1 MTIATLPRPPSWIA
15 FFAWLFPAK
24 PKKYSIA
31 EPFQPIT
38 ARDLIDA
45 ANIEPE
51 ARSLAVQRL
60 PAAHQTAP
68 SNAEARAIEIV
79 ETRIRARSEILAGQ
93 IHDIH
98 ERLAEVPD
106 PRDDRNIAHLPQHVT
121 NLIMDVF
128 ANFSGIIRAT
138 IAKERSTKAEFEAW
152 RDEHKL
158 CHREAVYPVSKIF
171 TFAAAIVLLLLE
183 TTVNSALYFNASDTG
198 WLGAYATAL
207 LIAGVNV
214 GLAVL
219 SGYAPCRYLNH
230 INPRHRWWAI
240 PALAIAVPLIVIN
253 NLFAA
258 HYRDLASAT
267 TDAPFNEFQVATRM
281 SADPIGLSPT
291 SFALLIFGFLCAL
304 IAGRKGYTASDP
316 YPGYEAQHRRYIEAL
331 ENVAYVE
338 AEVHG
343 GLETV
348 RKAEIVYAADRPLAA
363 RALIEGIGK
372 SYAALAANQI
382 RNGEFDTGDIKALTT
397 AVQRFRDLNLHIRTD
412 GIVPAYFR
420 NEPAFSHLSPPCQ
433 PETGL
438 SQLIGAASERHRQH
452 TVEFQKMINRLLRQV
467 ETAKDKTGTI
477 MRAIE
482 ASCVDETTLPKLS
495 EIRAV
500 LDPELKD
507 T

>member
-1 MTIATLPRPPSWIA
+1 
-15 FFAWLFPAK
+15 
-24 PKKYSIA
+24 
-31 EPFQPIT
+31 
-38 ARDLIDA
+38 
-45 ANIEPE
+45 
-51 ARSLAVQRL
+51 
-60 PAAHQTAP
+60 
-68 SNAEARAIEIV
+68 
-79 ETRIRARSEILAGQ
+79 
-93 IHDIH
+93 
-98 ERLAEVPD
+98 
-106 PRDDRNIAHLPQHVT
+106 
-121 NLIMDVF
+121 MDVF
-128 ANFSGIIRAT
+128 ANFSGTIRAT
-138 IAKERSTKAEFEAW
+138 IAKERNTKAEFDAW

-158 CHREAVYPVSKIF
+158 LHREAVYPVSKIF
-171 TFAAAIVLLLLE
+171 AFAVIAVLLLLE

-219 SGYAPCRYLNH
+219 SGYVPCRYLNH
-230 INPRHRWWAI
+230 INLRHRWWAI
-240 PALAIAVPLIVIN
+240 PTQLIAIIVIIIN
-253 NLFAA
+253 NLYAA

-267 TDAPFNEFQVATRM
+267 TDAPFNEFQVAARLIT
-281 SADPIGLSPT
+281 DPIALSPT

-316 YPGYEAQHRRYIEAL
+316 YPGYEARHRRHTEAIEDIAYL
-331 ENVAYVE
+331 EQQ
-338 AEVHG
+338 VHG
-343 GLETV
+343 GLETI

-372 SYAALAANQI
+372 SYAALAADQI
-382 RNGEFDTGDIKALTT
+382 RNGEFDASDIKALTT
-397 AVQRFRDLNLHIRTD
+397 AVQRFRNLNLQIRTD
-412 GIVPAYFR
+412 GIVPASFKH
-420 NEPAFSHLSPPCQ
+420 EPAFSHLSPPCQ

-438 SQLIGAASERHRQH
+438 TQLIGAASERHRQH
-452 TVEFQKMINRLLRQV
+452 PAEFQKMINRLLRQI